1 MPLVKT
7 PRILRALATQLIVVV
22 ALLLAGLAVHVYRT
36 EPRPARAL
44 VERELRG
51 GLVQPDEKLE
61 RIATIFQRRPSDYLR
76 ATRGII
82 ALTDKRIIYVGIAPR
97 DILGPNE
104 AAPAFE
110 SHDFALDTST
120 VVAAGH
126 AMLGAFHAIV
136 LRQDGERNAFGVSD
150 ADWADAKAIIA
161 GIHARQAV
169 QRAEAARIQR
179 AREVA
184 DSIARA
190 PKWHV
195 VARGEALSTI
205 ATLYGTTP
213 EKLRELNNLTSD
225 RIRIGQR
232 LLVKPQT

>member
-1 MPLVKT
+1 MPIVRT
-7 PRILRALATQLIVVV
+7 PRILRALATQIVLVF
-22 ALLLAGLAVHVYRT
+22 ALLAAGLIVHVYRT

-51 GLVQPDEKLE
+51 GLLAEDEKLE
-61 RIATIFQRRPSDYLR
+61 RIATVFQRRPSDYLR

-82 ALTDKRIIYVGIAPR
+82 ALTDKRVVYVGIAPR

-110 SHDFALDTST
+110 SRDFALDTATS
-120 VVAAGH
+120 VAAGH
-126 AMLGAFHAIV
+126 ATFGAFHAIV
-136 LRQDGERNAFGVSD
+136 FRQGGERSAFGVSD
-150 ADWADAKAIIA
+150 GDWADAKAIIA

-169 QRAEAARIQR
+169 QRAEAGRIRR

-195 VARGEALSTI
+195 VGRGEALSTI

-213 EKLRELNNLTSD
+213 EQLRELNNLSSD
-225 RIRIGQR
+225 KIRIGQR

>member
-1 MPLVKT
+1 MPFVRT
-7 PRILRALATQLIVVV
+7 PRILRALATQL
-22 ALLLAGLAVHVYRT
+22 LLAVVLILAGIAVHVYRT

-51 GLVQPDEKLE
+51 GLLASDEQLE
-61 RIATIFQRRPSDYLR
+61 RIATVFQRRPSDYLR

-97 DILGPNE
+97 DVLGPNE

-110 SHDFALDTST
+110 SRDFAIDTGT
-120 VVAAGH
+120 AVVAGH
-126 AMLGAFHAIV
+126 AMLGAFHAV
-136 LRQDGERNAFGVSD
+136 VFRHGDDRSAFGVSD
-150 ADWADAKAIIA
+150 ADWDDAKAIIA
-161 GIHARQAV
+161 GVHARQAI
-169 QRAEAARIQR
+169 QRAEAARIRR

-195 VARGEALSTI
+195 VGRGEALSTI

-213 EKLRELNNLTSD
+213 EKLRELNQLTSD
-225 RIRIGQR
+225 RIKIGQR

>member
-1 MPLVKT
+1 MPLVRT
-7 PRILRALATQLIVVV
+7 PRILRALATQVMVVV
-22 ALLLAGLAVHVYRT
+22 LLLLVGLAVHVYRT

-44 VERELRG
+44 VERELRA
-51 GLVQPDEKLE
+51 PDERLE
-61 RIATIFQRRPSDYLR
+61 RIATVFQRRPSDYLR

-82 ALTDKRIIYVGIAPR
+82 ALTDKRVVYVGIAPR

-110 SHDFALDTST
+110 SRDFALDTAT

-126 AMLGAFHAIV
+126 SMLGAFHAIV
-136 LRQDGERNAFGVSD
+136 FRQGGERNAFGVSD

-169 QRAEAARIQR
+169 QRAEGARIRR
-179 AREVA
+179 ARQVA

-195 VARGEALSTI
+195 VGRGEALSTI
-205 ATLYGTTP
+205 ANMYGTTP

-225 RIRIGQR
+225 RIRAGQR

>member
-1 MPLVKT
+1 MALVKT
-7 PRILRALATQLIVVV
+7 PRILRALVTQIVVV
-22 ALLLAGLAVHVYRT
+22 IALLLVGLVVHVYRT

-51 GLVQPDEKLE
+51 GLLASDEKLE
-61 RIATIFQRRPSDYLR
+61 RIATVFQRRPSDYLR

-82 ALTDKRIIYVGIAPR
+82 ALTDKRIVYVGIAPR
-97 DILGPNE
+97 EILGPNE

-110 SHDFALDTST
+110 SHDFALDTATT
-120 VVAAGH
+120 VAEGH

-136 LRQDGERNAFGVSD
+136 FRQDGDRSAFGVSD
-150 ADWADAKAIIA
+150 RDWPDAKAIIA

-169 QRAEAARIQR
+169 QRAEAARIRR
-179 AREVA
+179 ALQVA

-195 VARGEALSTI
+195 VGRGEALSTI